1 MSSLQDSVQYVKG
14 VGPKRLEVLKRLG
27 IETVG
32 DLLRHAPRDY
42 EDRSKITP
50 IARLRVGERATVR
63 AQVVA
68 AEKFRTKRGRAMARV
83 LVKDGSGTLTC
94 LWFSTRY
101 FREQDFPA
109 GREMFFSGRVDFYRG
124 PQMVSPQHEL
134 ADEGEALFGPRI
146 LPVYPLTEELNQT
159 GLRRITKVALD
170 NYAHLFEDM
179 FDETFLKERK
189 LPALPDA
196 IRCIHYP
203 ETLGEAARA
212 RRRLA
217 YDELFLLELGMA
229 LRRRGIRREDTG
241 FAFAVSP
248 EMDRRIRRRFP
259 FKLTAAQERVV
270 AEIQEDMRSNKPMN
284 RMLQGDVGSGKT
296 VVALYAMLVA
306 VANKFQSAIM
316 APTEILAMQHYE
328 TVGRYLAGSRVRTS
342 LLVGGRGSRERAE
355 ALRKVAAGEVD
366 LVIGTHA
373 LVQGDVKFKNLGLVV
388 VDEQH
393 KFGVLQRATLRQKG
407 RHPDVLVMTATPI
420 PRTLALTVFGD
431 LDVSVL
437 DELPP
442 GRQPVKTRQ
451 YPPEKLDMAYEFI
464 RKRVTAGEQAF
475 VVYPLV
481 EESEVLDLKAATTGA
496 RQLQQRIFSEFR
508 VGLLHGRMRSD
519 EKERVM
525 AEFRAGRYHV
535 LVSTIVVEVGIDVP
549 NATIMVVEHA
559 ERFGL
564 AQLHQLR
571 GRIGRGSRT
580 SWFLLFG
587 EPKNEDARRRLQAIC
602 STTDGFRIAEEDL
615 KLRGPG
621 EFFGTRQH
629 GLPELRVADIV
640 GDYQLLRLAR
650 RDAFNLA
657 KSDPELAAP
666 GNKKI
671 RERLDEAFKDRL
683 DLIRVG

>member
-14 VGPKRLEVLKRLG
+14 VGPKRLEALKRLG

-32 DLLRHAPRDY
+32 GLLRHVPRDY

-50 IARLRVGERATVR
+50 SARLRVGERATVR

-68 AEKFRTKRGRAMARV
+68 AEKFRTKRGRAMAHV

-203 ETLGEAARA
+203 ETLNEAARA

-241 FAFAVSP
+241 FAFAVSA

-328 TVGRYLAGSRVRTS
+328 TVGRYLGGSRVRSS
-342 LLVGGRGSRERAE
+342 LLVGGRGSRERTE
-355 ALRKVAAGEVD
+355 ALRKVAAGEAD

-373 LVQGDVKFKNLGLVV
+373 LVQGDVESLYDDEPYSVVTAKAVAEPGVVEGLCDPVV
-388 VDEQH
+388 Q
-393 KFGVLQRATLRQKG
+393 GGGSLVLFQRAGWRA
-407 RHPDVLVMTATPI
+407 V
-420 PRTLALTVFGD
+420 GD
-431 LDVSVL
+431 LT
-437 DELPP
+437 P
-442 GRQPVKTRQ
+442 GGWVVAETW
-451 YPPEKLDMAYEFI
+451 
-464 RKRVTAGEQAF
+464 AG
-475 VVYPLV
+475 L
-481 EESEVLDLKAATTGA
+481 GA
-496 RQLQQRIFSEFR
+496 PR
-508 VGLLHGRMRSD
+508 D
-519 EKERVM
+519 C
-525 AEFRAGRYHV
+525 
-535 LVSTIVVEVGIDVP
+535 
-549 NATIMVVEHA
+549 
-559 ERFGL
+559 
-564 AQLHQLR
+564 
-571 GRIGRGSRT
+571 
-580 SWFLLFG
+580 
-587 EPKNEDARRRLQAIC
+587 EPRE
-602 STTDGFRIAEEDL
+602 GFR
-615 KLRGPG
+615 
-621 EFFGTRQH
+621 
-629 GLPELRVADIV
+629 
-640 GDYQLLRLAR
+640 LLRADDAPNDGSTWNPAR
-650 RDAFNLA
+650 
-657 KSDPELAAP
+657 
-666 GNKKI
+666 
-671 RERLDEAFKDRL
+671 
-683 DLIRVG
+683 